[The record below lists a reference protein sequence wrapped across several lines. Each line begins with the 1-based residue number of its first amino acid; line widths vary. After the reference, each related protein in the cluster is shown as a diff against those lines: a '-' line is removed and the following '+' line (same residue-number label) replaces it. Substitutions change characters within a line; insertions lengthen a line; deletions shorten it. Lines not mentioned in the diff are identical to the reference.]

1 MHQLAREVFS
11 ADAGPYG
18 SLSRCRRRC
27 PGQRRA
33 VSNIGLGVGV
43 LAAAVGTYFLF
54 DDLSASKPAPTARI
68 TPAVSLG
75 QREGTVGLRGSF

>member
-1 MHQLAREVFS
+1 
-11 ADAGPYG
+11 
-18 SLSRCRRRC
+18 
-27 PGQRRA
+27 